1 MSSPGLVQRSAFTSS
16 DQRDH
21 DDSKSRPPEPLV
33 LSELSVSPAA
43 VEGSVVGGVGKLK
56 GVLINVFSL

>member
-1 MSSPGLVQRSAFTSS
+1 MSSPGLVQRSAFASS

-33 LSELSVSPAA
+33 LSELCVSPAA
-43 VEGSVVGGVGKLK
+43 VEGAVVRWVRELE
-56 GVLINVFSL
+56 LSSEEER